1 MFVPQRVE
9 DAVAVLVHEARDVV
23 VHLARVVRNPE
34 LVGGARGAVEAV
46 ILGECVLELGV
57 KEGRRGNVLEQHGV
71 RAVADANLVGD
82 EGEEAAAAVLQ
93 HVQDFLG
100 GVSVCDVMWCGVV

>member
-34 LVGGARGAVEAV
+34 LVGGARGAIEAV

-57 KEGRRGNVLEQHGV
+57 KEGRREKDCSMAGWMSLLTALH
-71 RAVADANLVGD
+71 LVSISAG
-82 EGEEAAAAVLQ
+82 
-93 HVQDFLG
+93 
-100 GVSVCDVMWCGVV
+100 SSTM

>member
-9 DAVAVLVHEARDVV
+9 DAVAILVHEARDVV

-57 KEGRRGNVLEQHGV
+57 KEGRRTDPWKKKRREWLTLQEQPG
-71 RAVADANLVGD
+71 GMK
-82 EGEEAAAAVLQ
+82 EEA
-93 HVQDFLG
+93 
-100 GVSVCDVMWCGVV
+100 SSSYSTWE